1 MALLYRFS
9 KLTDRNNT
17 GIFTFIVTRS
27 VTRDLH
33 RDATTKDFFYGYH
46 KWAISFTRANDK
58 VLGVYLILRDTSPS
72 ATCFADFSLSL
83 LNREHF
89 SRNEQYSE
97 KQCKFTSDHPAHGIN
112 KWIPL
117 SDIQTRNFGDETGE
131 FLLELSLGNI
141 MTVFETEI
149 NLQTSGGPQGATAP
163 GTVGGGSNGGGGHH
177 PVATFK
183 NGKIETTHLHFGS
196 FDWNISIV
204 THNPNSSG
212 AANMVRGLFK
222 DNVNSDQELFRS
234 VDGTVRPG
242 RTFHVFLNRL
252 TGFEN
257 SCRIQFRFVLG
268 QGQFREDSGM
278 LEQMSDM
285 NGRSRGFQLDQ
296 HTFANLTSMGVLH
309 LYFEF
314 FSCNSI
320 SEVKVPIA
328 RSISPTINC
337 YDRNKQGWCIE
348 ADLEGEYIKLKLYFM
363 DMHSVPRNHLR
374 YVSWFT
380 FLSVLDPTSGQQE
393 SVPVKNSPHFS
404 YYIQDALDMGVVIS
418 TSIPVADIKASP
430 KRYLENESHLT
441 VLVEWFDSIMLFNHI
456 YHKYD
461 DIARMHCHQMRREIQ
476 ALTSENYS
484 LERQIFA
491 YQKSISMANNI
502 GNMARLSIS
511 SPSKPAPSIGFGSS
525 PGSYRTLNHLGTE
538 GNYYN
543 SDVSSEGYYERDNAQ
558 DMGAVDIQQQQQ
570 QLSSPQ
576 QTQQSPVVNAAQSYH
591 QQTAHYFAAN
601 FPNTGGSGPSSARQS
616 FSGPASPHHQSHPYH
631 HSSQQYVNQAQQPPQ
646 QQQQQYHHHQLPAIP
661 NKLTYSTSG
670 YMLSSPG
677 ATSPMAAMYH
687 QQQQQQQHLDDGT
700 DQNGGNGNGS
710 VADDYNPFA
719 GQYRLKV

>member
-1 MALLYRFS
+1 
-9 KLTDRNNT
+9 
-17 GIFTFIVTRS
+17 
-27 VTRDLH
+27 
-33 RDATTKDFFYGYH
+33 
-46 KWAISFTRANDK
+46 
-58 VLGVYLILRDTSPS
+58 
-72 ATCFADFSLSL
+72 
-83 LNREHF
+83 
-89 SRNEQYSE
+89 
-97 KQCKFTSDHPAHGIN
+97 
-112 KWIPL
+112 
-117 SDIQTRNFGDETGE
+117 
-131 FLLELSLGNI
+131 
-141 MTVFETEI
+141 
-149 NLQTSGGPQGATAP
+149 
-163 GTVGGGSNGGGGHH
+163 
-177 PVATFK
+177 
-183 NGKIETTHLHFGS
+183 
-196 FDWNISIV
+196 
-204 THNPNSSG
+204 
-212 AANMVRGLFK
+212 
-222 DNVNSDQELFRS
+222 
-234 VDGTVRPG
+234 
-242 RTFHVFLNRL
+242 
-252 TGFEN
+252 
-257 SCRIQFRFVLG
+257 
-268 QGQFREDSGM
+268 
-278 LEQMSDM
+278 
-285 NGRSRGFQLDQ
+285 
-296 HTFANLTSMGVLH
+296 
-309 LYFEF
+309 
-314 FSCNSI
+314 
-320 SEVKVPIA
+320 
-328 RSISPTINC
+328 
-337 YDRNKQGWCIE
+337 
-348 ADLEGEYIKLKLYFM
+348 
-363 DMHSVPRNHLR
+363 
-374 YVSWFT
+374 
-380 FLSVLDPTSGQQE
+380 
-393 SVPVKNSPHFS
+393 
-404 YYIQDALDMGVVIS
+404 
-418 TSIPVADIKASP
+418 
-430 KRYLENESHLT
+430 
-441 VLVEWFDSIMLFNHI
+441 
-456 YHKYD
+456 
-461 DIARMHCHQMRREIQ
+461 MHCHQMRYFYTLTFVWRLVLANLCQCSLKWHSFAIKRNDKWHQHEEALSSPFNIFFFSWIKLDYFLFSYIFCFLSPSHRREIQ

-687 QQQQQQQHLDDGT
+687 QQQQQQQHIDDGT